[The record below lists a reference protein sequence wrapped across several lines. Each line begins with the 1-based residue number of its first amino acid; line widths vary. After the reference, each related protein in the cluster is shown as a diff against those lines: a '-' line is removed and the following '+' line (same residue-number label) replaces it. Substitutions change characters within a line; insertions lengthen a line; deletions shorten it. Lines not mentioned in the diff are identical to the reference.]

1 MKTHIVAILAALLWQ
16 PALAN
21 ESAEPLSAQASEL
34 VENQLEQQTAKKL
47 SKAQQQAVAV
57 VDALLSAYNDKD
69 IDTFISYFAEDISFY
84 MFPDQLMFSG
94 KEQLIARY
102 GAMFKSLQ
110 CVKSTPIKRI
120 VHGKYVIDQE
130 LSESCSKDP
139 EVVDKRGE
147 VVASYEINNAKV
159 TKVLFFKGK

>member
-1 MKTHIVAILAALLWQ
+1 
-16 PALAN
+16 
-21 ESAEPLSAQASEL
+21 
-34 VENQLEQQTAKKL
+34 
-47 SKAQQQAVAV
+47 
-57 VDALLSAYNDKD
+57 
-69 IDTFISYFAEDISFY
+69 
-84 MFPDQLMFSG
+84 MFPDKLMFSG

-102 GAMFKSLQ
+102 GAMFKNLQ

-130 LSESCSKDP
+130 LSESCSQDP

-159 TKVLFFKGK
+159 TKVLFFRGK